1 MRNRKANAVY
11 SKTEQRILDALVKKL
26 KEERSI
32 NVRTARVSL
41 EAGIA
46 LSSFYIHYDS
56 LSDLIIK
63 NEQKLLSELK
73 EYLIKKNYY
82 KNLTIE
88 GQYRNILLF
97 LRRYR
102 AFLDV
107 SIKTDN
113 IETLLK
119 IIDLLKPI
127 IKQTWP
133 TYNISLSSKLYR
145 LVAMEYIF
153 ELQLWSAEDYSV
165 VKISEHAHHLCYL
178 SRHAPQF
185 YATLYE

>member
-73 EYLIKKNYY
+73 EYLAKKNY
-82 KNLTIE
+82 L
-88 GQYRNILLF
+88 
-97 LRRYR
+97 
-102 AFLDV
+102 
-107 SIKTDN
+107 
-113 IETLLK
+113 
-119 IIDLLKPI
+119 
-127 IKQTWP
+127 
-133 TYNISLSSKLYR
+133 
-145 LVAMEYIF
+145 
-153 ELQLWSAEDYSV
+153 
-165 VKISEHAHHLCYL
+165 
-178 SRHAPQF
+178 
-185 YATLYE
+185 